1 MSVEEGQPFLSGW
14 RLTAA
19 RAAALALVV
28 AIMALVFVFR
38 EQAAALRGY
47 GYLGIF
53 LISVIANATII
64 LPVPG
69 VALTFTLGAVFHPVG
84 VALAAGA
91 GATIGELTGYLAGF
105 SGRGLVKESR
115 YYSTVEDWMRRFGG
129 WIVLLLALIPNP
141 LFDIAGAVAGAM
153 RMPVL
158 KFMFWGFLGKTMKML
173 AFAYAGAASIDS
185 LLL

>member
-1 MSVEEGQPFLSGW
+1 MGVREGQPFLSGW

-19 RAAALALVV
+19 RGLALTVV
-28 AIMALVFVFR
+28 VVTMALVFAFR

-47 GYLGIF
+47 GYAGIF
-53 LISVIANATII
+53 LISVIANSTII

-69 VALTFTLGAVFHPVG
+69 VALTFTLGAVFHPIG

-105 SGRGLVKESR
+105 SGQGLIKESR
-115 YYSTVEDWMRRFGG
+115 YYAMVEGWMGRFGG
-129 WIVLLLALIPNP
+129 WIVLALAFVPNP
-141 LFDIAGAVAGAM
+141 LFDVAGAVAGAM
-153 RMPVL
+153 RMPVF
-158 KFMFWGFLGKTMKML
+158 KFMLWAFVGKTMKML